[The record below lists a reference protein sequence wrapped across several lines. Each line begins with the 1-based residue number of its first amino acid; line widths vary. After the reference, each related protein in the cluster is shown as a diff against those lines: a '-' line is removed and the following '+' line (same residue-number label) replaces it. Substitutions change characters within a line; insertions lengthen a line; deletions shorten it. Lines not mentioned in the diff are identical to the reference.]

1 MLLVDCLNF
10 WANVMDGNGL
20 IIKVSEISTN
30 IFHGPAVASG
40 GRGRRRDE
48 DDDIPA
54 GGGYH
59 FRSVR
64 SWVGRKITLIL
75 WDLGNKS

>member
-1 MLLVDCLNF
+1 
-10 WANVMDGNGL
+10 MDGNGL

-40 GRGRRRDE
+40 GRGRGRGRRRDE

-59 FRSVR
+59 FGQCGVELAEKS
-64 SWVGRKITLIL
+64 LIFYEI
-75 WDLGNKS
+75 